1 MVCAVADGLVQRPVV
16 QPDGG
21 SYLRRRGGSEVD
33 GLADGAGVGIVSV
46 GLFSALELRPE
57 AEGAEV
63 TGVRIGALRV
73 F

>member
-1 MVCAVADGLVQRPVV
+1 M
-16 QPDGG
+16 
-21 SYLRRRGGSEVD
+21 D